1 MLCRAK
7 ALLGVVLGFYCVGAA
22 TFACAMPAGAEGV
35 MSRSDPG
42 TEAPAAAI
50 ARAERLFAADALV
63 LGVDRA
69 FLAHSTADA
78 ILLENEAVLVRDA
91 LDPNAVLDPAAPTL
105 VWFPL
110 WAAISQSGD
119 LGFTTGPVE
128 VGGRRRGHYF
138 TIWKKQADGQWK
150 WVYDGG
156 VGATSQGEPDASTEP
171 EYLAVATTGAGS
183 AAAAMS
189 EVTVSE
195 RAFAERANTDSRA
208 AFLSVLADDAR
219 LYVAPLPPAR
229 TVAAFEQAL
238 LAGPARV
245 SFGAPLGGGASAA
258 GDLVWVYGPAEWSH
272 EGGER
277 RGHYVRVWQHR
288 PEGWRVIFAQVVPVR
303 T

>member
-1 MLCRAK
+1 MLHRTKTLFGLVLGACWV
-7 ALLGVVLGFYCVGAA
+7 GVVTV
-22 TFACAMPAGAEGV
+22 ACAMSSGAEGIV
-35 MSRSDPG
+35 SRPDIV

-156 VGATSQGEPDASTEP
+156 VGATSEGEPDASTEP

-189 EVTVSE
+189 EVIASE
-195 RAFAERANTDSRA
+195 RAFAERASSDNRA
-208 AFLSVLADDAR
+208 ALLSILSDEAR
-219 LYVAPLPPAR
+219 LYVVPLPPAR

-238 LAGPARV
+238 LSEPARV
-245 SFGAPLGGGASAA
+245 DFGAPLGGGASEA
-258 GDLVWVYGPAEWSH
+258 GDLVWVYGAAEWLD
-272 EGGER
+272 EGHVG

-303 T
+303 N